1 MIKGLETMTSNYAIK
16 AYSFRDVDYYME
28 RIPETIVKKL
38 SEEERTKLKGLIA
51 STLPQPAPKLIDL
64 RFEINLI
71 VARYFFVLF
80 VGNDRYAKLYT
91 NQRISQDSQQ
101 YRRTSAWRRFAH
113 RLTAVL
119 LFLIINLMTSVCII
133 AFAYLTARFLGF
145 HPLA

>member
-64 RFEINLI
+64 RFEIDLI
-71 VARYFFVLF
+71 VTRYFFVLF
-80 VGNDRYAKLYT
+80 VGNDRYKKR
-91 NQRISQDSQQ
+91 RIDQYSQQ

-119 LFLIINLMTSVCII
+119 LFLIINLMISVCII
-133 AFAYLTARFLGF
+133 AFAYLTARLLGF

>member
-38 SEEERTKLKGLIA
+38 SEEERTKLKGLIS

-64 RFEINLI
+64 RFEIDLI
-71 VARYFFVLF
+71 VAKYFFVLF
-80 VGNDRYAKLYT
+80 VGNDRYKKR
-91 NQRISQDSQQ
+91 RIDQYSQQ
-101 YRRTSAWRRFAH
+101 YHRTSAWRRFAH

-119 LFLIINLMTSVCII
+119 LFLIINLMISVCII
-133 AFAYLTARFLGF
+133 AFAYLTARLLGF